1 MAKSNT
7 RNRREAKQQ
16 QKRQHRLMW
25 IGAGVIAVA
34 AIIGILLVTAGG
46 GRTSVSFPDIHGMS
60 FTGDGEQLRVATHT
74 GIVAYQDGRWSKPD
88 LPLNDYMGYSGTE
101 DGFFSSGHPGV
112 GSELINPIGLV
123 RSQDHGA
130 NLTTINFLGETDFHV
145 MGASYYGEAV
155 YVLNPSPNS
164 LLSTGL
170 HYSLD
175 GGETWEDSGA
185 RGLATAPL
193 QIAVHPSEVGIVAAA
208 TQGGVF
214 LSNDF
219 GGAFTRIGQAG
230 VVTSVTFDPDGE
242 RLMFGFDSLFSHTLG
257 DGRITALPASPQID
271 TDQVILYIAI
281 NPVSDEMA
289 IATSDR
295 DVFYSP
301 NGGQSWEQ
309 IAADGTSG

>member
-1 MAKSNT
+1 MDLCGYPSA
-7 RNRREAKQQ
+7 E
-16 QKRQHRLMW
+16 W
-25 IGAGVIAVA
+25 AVFMMS
-34 AIIGILLVTAGG
+34 
-46 GRTSVSFPDIHGMS
+46 GRTQWQKVSTQPPR
-60 FTGDGEQLRVATHT
+60 GEAAAKTTTTIDVDW
-74 GIVAYQDGRWSKPD
+74 G
-88 LPLNDYMGYSGTE
+88 
-101 DGFFSSGHPGV
+101 
-112 GSELINPIGLV
+112 GSN
-123 RSQDHGA
+123 RCCRNNRYFARHGA

-175 GGETWEDSGA
+175 GGETWEGSEA
-185 RGLATAPL
+185 RGLAAAPI
-193 QIAVHPSEVGIVAAA
+193 QIAVHPSEVGVVAAA

-219 GGAFTRIGQAG
+219 GGTFTRIGQAG

-242 RLMFGFDSLFSHTLG
+242 RLLFGFDSLFWYTLS
-257 DGRITALPASPQID
+257 DGQITALPVSPQVD
-271 TDQVILYIAI
+271 ADQAILYIAI

-309 IAADGTSG
+309 IAADGTGG

>member
-1 MAKSNT
+1 MAKRT
-7 RNRREAKQQ
+7 RNRHEAKTQ
-16 QKRQHRLMW
+16 QKRHHQFLW
-25 IGAGVIAVA
+25 IGTGVIVTVF
-34 AIIGILLVTAGG
+34 IIGIVLVTTGG
-46 GRTSVSFPDIHGMS
+46 NRTSVFFPDIHGMS

-74 GIVAYQDGRWSKPD
+74 GIVVYQGGNWSKPD
-88 LPLNDYMGYSGTE
+88 LPINDYMGYSGTE
-101 DGFFSSGHPGV
+101 NGFFSSGHPGE

-130 NLTTINFLGETDFHV
+130 NVTIINFLGESDFHV

-175 GGETWEDSGA
+175 GGETWEPSRA
-185 RGLATAPL
+185 NGLTTAPIQL
-193 QIAVHPSEVGIVAAA
+193 AVHPTESGILALA
-208 TQGGVF
+208 TRDGVF

-219 GGAFTRIGQAG
+219 GDTFTRISDTGM
-230 VVTSVTFDPDGE
+230 VTSVGFDPDGE
-242 RLMFGFDSLFSHTLG
+242 RLLFGFDSLFSYTLS
-257 DGRITALPASPQID
+257 DGQITALPVSPQVD
-271 TDQVILYIAI
+271 ADQAILYIAI

-289 IATSDR
+289 SATSDR

-309 IAADGTSG
+309 IAVNGTSS